1 MSLIAYDKVMI
12 TVDAVKKFEEAFGV
26 NQERV
31 FQILLGPHVSEK
43 AAIVTEQ
50 SNQYV
55 FRVSLDAT
63 KDEIRQSVEQ
73 LFKVTVNDVQ
83 TLRVKGK
90 TKRNRYGLSKRPS
103 WKKAYVRVEQGQEI
117 DFASMSWVASHGSR
131 KE

>member
-1 MSLIAYDKVMI
+1 M
-12 TVDAVKKFEEAFGV
+12 

-43 AAIVTEQ
+43 AAIGAEQ

-55 FRVSLDAT
+55 FRVCLDAT

-73 LFKVTVNDVQ
+73 LFKVTVNDVK
-83 TLRVKGK
+83 TLRVKDK
-90 TKRNRYGLSKRPS
+90 TKRNRYGLSKHPS

-117 DFASMSWVASHGSR
+117 DFASIS
-131 KE
+131 

>member
-1 MSLIAYDKVMI
+1 M
-12 TVDAVKKFEEAFGV
+12 

-43 AAIVTEQ
+43 AAIVAEQ

-73 LFKVTVNDVQ
+73 LFKVTVTDVQ
-83 TLRVKGK
+83 TMRVKGK
-90 TKRNRYGLSKRPS
+90 AKRNRYGLSKRPS

-117 DFASMSWVASHGSR
+117 DFASMS
-131 KE
+131 

>member
-1 MSLIAYDKVMI
+1 MNHGADGDIAHRQ
-12 TVDAVKKFEEAFGV
+12 TV
-26 NQERV
+26 
-31 FQILLGPHVSEK
+31 PC
-43 AAIVTEQ
+43 
-50 SNQYV
+50 
-55 FRVSLDAT
+55 LDAT

-117 DFASMSWVASHGSR
+117 DFASMS
-131 KE
+131 

>member
-1 MSLIAYDKVMI
+1 M
-12 TVDAVKKFEEAFGV
+12 

-43 AAIVTEQ
+43 SAIVAEQ

-55 FRVSLDAT
+55 FRVLLDAT

-73 LFKVTVNDVQ
+73 LFKVTVSDVK

-90 TKRNRYGLSKRPS
+90 TKRSRYGFSKRPT

-117 DFASMSWVASHGSR
+117 DFASMS
-131 KE
+131 

>member
-1 MSLIAYDKVMI
+1 M
-12 TVDAVKKFEEAFGV
+12 
-26 NQERV
+26 
-31 FQILLGPHVSEK
+31 SEK
-43 AAIVTEQ
+43 SAIVAEQ

-55 FRVSLDAT
+55 FCVSLDAT

-90 TKRNRYGLSKRPS
+90 TKRNRYGLSKRPT

-117 DFASMSWVASHGSR
+117 DFASMS
-131 KE
+131 

>member
-1 MSLIAYDKVMI
+1 M
-12 TVDAVKKFEEAFGV
+12 

-43 AAIVTEQ
+43 AAIVAEQ
-50 SNQYV
+50 ANQYV
-55 FRVSLDAT
+55 FRVCLDAT
-63 KDEIRQSVEQ
+63 KDEILQSVEQ
-73 LFKVTVNDVQ
+73 LFKVTVSDVQ

-117 DFASMSWVASHGSR
+117 DFASIS
-131 KE
+131 

>member
-1 MSLIAYDKVMI
+1 M
-12 TVDAVKKFEEAFGV
+12 

-43 AAIVTEQ
+43 AAIGAEQ

-55 FRVSLDAT
+55 FRVCLDAT
-63 KDEIRQSVEQ
+63 TDEIRQSVEQ

-117 DFASMSWVASHGSR
+117 DFASMS
-131 KE
+131 

>member
-1 MSLIAYDKVMI
+1 M
-12 TVDAVKKFEEAFGV
+12 
-26 NQERV
+26 NPERV

-43 AAIVTEQ
+43 SAIVADQ

-63 KDEIRQSVEQ
+63 KAEIRQSVEQ
-73 LFKVTVNDVQ
+73 LFKVTVNGVT

-90 TKRNRYGLSKRPS
+90 TKRNKYGLSKRPS

-117 DFASMSWVASHGSR
+117 DFSSMS
-131 KE
+131 

>member
-1 MSLIAYDKVMI
+1 M
-12 TVDAVKKFEEAFGV
+12 

-43 AAIVTEQ
+43 SAIGAEH

-55 FRVSLDAT
+55 FRVCLDAT

-83 TLRVKGK
+83 TLCVKGK

-117 DFASMSWVASHGSR
+117 DFASIS
-131 KE
+131 

>member
-1 MSLIAYDKVMI
+1 M
-12 TVDAVKKFEEAFGV
+12 
-26 NQERV
+26 NQERA

-43 AAIVTEQ
+43 AAIVAEQ

-55 FRVSLDAT
+55 FLVSLDAT

-90 TKRNRYGLSKRPS
+90 AKRNRYGLSKRPS
-103 WKKAYVRVEQGQEI
+103 WKKAYVRVKQGQEI
-117 DFASMSWVASHGSR
+117 DFASMS
-131 KE
+131 

>member
-1 MSLIAYDKVMI
+1 M
-12 TVDAVKKFEEAFGV
+12 

-43 AAIVTEQ
+43 SAIVAEQ

-73 LFKVTVNDVQ
+73 LFKVTAVSY
-83 TLRVKGK
+83 THLRAHE
-90 TKRNRYGLSKRPS
+90 T
-103 WKKAYVRVEQGQEI
+103 
-117 DFASMSWVASHGSR
+117 
-131 KE
+131 